1 MHAGERDVAPQGSM
15 LVFRDYH
22 HDDGLVG
29 SIEASRILRGGDLLM
44 AINGTAY
51 QRIALHCAL
60 CALCV
65 LLAIA
70 VQAAPCIHSSA
81 QRTHGL
87 IACAACIRFH
97 VRCKHTLT
105 VAIQIPDGD
114 VRAAVATCVSCAWI
128 KGACSTQ
135 AVGCRNSINY
145 HGKAHVYIAHL
156 ARAPCGTT

>member
-1 MHAGERDVAPQGSM
+1 MPMRCCDCGGISACC
-15 LVFRDYH
+15 
-22 HDDGLVG
+22 
-29 SIEASRILRGGDLLM
+29 SIAKQDKS
-44 AINGTAY
+44 
-51 QRIALHCAL
+51 
-60 CALCV
+60 
-65 LLAIA
+65 
-70 VQAAPCIHSSA
+70 
-81 QRTHGL
+81 RTHILGKHLALTQLDCLRL

-97 VRCKHTLT
+97 VRCMHTLT

-145 HGKAHVYIAHL
+145 HGKAHVYIAHV